1 MAYDFEKERIEAIAA
16 GERALTSLR
25 AAREE
30 LRSAGNWGL
39 VDLFGGG
46 MISGLVKH
54 SKMGNAQR
62 YMEQAKLDLQ
72 SFSRELQDVNMTH
85 NLNLNVGDFLTFA
98 DFFFDGLIA
107 DWLVQDRINETKNQV
122 EDAIRQVEDIVR
134 RLRIL

>member
-1 MAYDFEKERIEAIAA
+1 
-16 GERALTSLR
+16 
-25 AAREE
+25 
-30 LRSAGNWGL
+30 
-39 VDLFGGG
+39 

-54 SKMGNAQR
+54 SKMGTAQR
-62 YMEQAKLDLQ
+62 YMEQAKSDLQ

>member
-1 MAYDFEKERIEAIAA
+1 MAYDFEKERNEAIAS

-62 YMEQAKLDLQ
+62 YMEQAKLARFLLRKKVKGDE
-72 SFSRELQDVNMTH
+72 RYGKH
-85 NLNLNVGDFLTFA
+85 NSGIT
-98 DFFFDGLIA
+98 
-107 DWLVQDRINETKNQV
+107 W
-122 EDAIRQVEDIVR
+122 
-134 RLRIL
+134 

>member
-1 MAYDFEKERIEAIAA
+1 MAYDFEKERNEAIAA

-72 SFSRELQDVNMTH
+72 SFSRELQDVNMT
-85 NLNLNVGDFLTFA
+85 VGDFLTFA

>member
-1 MAYDFEKERIEAIAA
+1 
-16 GERALTSLR
+16 
-25 AAREE
+25 
-30 LRSAGNWGL
+30 
-39 VDLFGGG
+39 
-46 MISGLVKH
+46 
-54 SKMGNAQR
+54 
-62 YMEQAKLDLQ
+62 MEQAKLDLQ
-72 SFSRELQDVNMTH
+72 SFSRELQDINMTH